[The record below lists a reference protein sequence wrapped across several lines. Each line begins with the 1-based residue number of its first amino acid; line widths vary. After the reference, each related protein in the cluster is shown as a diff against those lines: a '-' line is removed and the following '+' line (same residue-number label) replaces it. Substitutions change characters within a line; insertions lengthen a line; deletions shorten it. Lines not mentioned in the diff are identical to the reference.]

1 MSRNLVLVCSGL
13 VSAAAL
19 FYVLSSKKTYDKD
32 LESMRLKEELIAL
45 KERIHKRRIFFLK
58 TASAMTV
65 GIIIYVNAKALY
77 KRFKSGHH
85 HHHHHPCRDWSTYPT
100 YRSRTVSFSVFFC
113 FPSRIPLSL
122 KRVCLEQNVF
132 SQIEERRNPSQS
144 NFTILQYHGCLLKF
158 YNRNKDRSND
168 FTTRSSVAEFKD
180 IWFSTFGQHVS
191 LFICSRTTYIFFH
204 DYRRISAVCCRYA
217 SLSKWMMSSEQ
228 LLN

>member
-65 GIIIYVNAKALY
+65 GIIVYVNAKALY

-85 HHHHHPCRDWSTYPT
+85 HHHHHPCRD
-100 YRSRTVSFSVFFC
+100 
-113 FPSRIPLSL
+113 
-122 KRVCLEQNVF
+122 
-132 SQIEERRNPSQS
+132 
-144 NFTILQYHGCLLKF
+144 
-158 YNRNKDRSND
+158 
-168 FTTRSSVAEFKD
+168 
-180 IWFSTFGQHVS
+180 
-191 LFICSRTTYIFFH
+191 
-204 DYRRISAVCCRYA
+204 
-217 SLSKWMMSSEQ
+217 
-228 LLN
+228 